1 MPHKI
6 NDGFKNKLGHIHG
19 NWKLSTKHVPNSL
32 TYKIYSEDT
41 PTMDTIIM
49 AFLTLF
55 LLLFRASQ
63 SQA

>member
-49 AFLTLF
+49 AFFNIIFTSF
-55 LLLFRASQ
+55 Q
-63 SQA
+63 S

>member
-49 AFLTLF
+49 AFF
-55 LLLFRASQ
+55 
-63 SQA
+63 